1 MKVKQTEKHLNGGEE
16 RRRPRIKEEPR
27 WVLCLKNTKSFI
39 PYGLQKFLI
48 ICYARVLHILSIIG
62 PLYRIQY
69 LQSIKGNS
77 RLLKKKKCLL
87 SKRVRLKGYK

>member
-1 MKVKQTEKHLNGGEE
+1 MKVKQTEKHLNGEEE
-16 RRRPRIKEEPR
+16 RRRHKIKEEPR

-48 ICYARVLHILSIIG
+48 ICNARVLHILSIIR

-77 RLLKKKKCLL
+77 KLLKKCLF
-87 SKRVRLKGYK
+87 SKRVRLKGFK